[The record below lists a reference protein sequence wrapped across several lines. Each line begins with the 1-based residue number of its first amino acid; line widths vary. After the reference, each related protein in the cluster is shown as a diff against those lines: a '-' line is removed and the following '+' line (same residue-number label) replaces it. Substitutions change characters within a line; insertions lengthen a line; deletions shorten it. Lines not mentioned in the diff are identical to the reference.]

1 MSSSILSHFQKND
14 PILYSVITPSVSFT
28 LNKSNDIFFSLVESI
43 ISQQLSVKASDTIV
57 KRFKALF
64 EDNQVTPESTLSHT
78 RESLRAVGMSWSKA
92 DYVQNIARAILEK
105 KLDITNLHDM
115 SDEEVI
121 TQLTLIKGIGRWT
134 AEMFLMFTLGREDVF
149 SVGDVGLQNAIQTL
163 YKLKKKPTPEQMIKF
178 SNKWKPYRTYACRI
192 LWMFKDNKPIGNEV

>member
-1 MSSSILSHFQKND
+1 MSEIILSHFKKND

-57 KRFKALF
+57 KRFIALF
-64 EDNQVTPESTLSHT
+64 PKNQITPEFTLSLT
-78 RESLRAVGMSWSKA
+78 RESLRNVGMSWSKA

-105 KLDITNLHDM
+105 KLDIANLHAT

-121 TQLTLIKGIGRWT
+121 TQLTQIKGIGRWT
-134 AEMFLMFTLGREDVF
+134 AEMFLMFTLAREDVF

-163 YKLKKKPTPEQMIKF
+163 YKLKKKPTPKQMITL
-178 SNKWKPYRTYACRI
+178 SNRWKPYRTYACRI
-192 LWMFKDNKPIGNEV
+192 LWMFKDNKPSINEL